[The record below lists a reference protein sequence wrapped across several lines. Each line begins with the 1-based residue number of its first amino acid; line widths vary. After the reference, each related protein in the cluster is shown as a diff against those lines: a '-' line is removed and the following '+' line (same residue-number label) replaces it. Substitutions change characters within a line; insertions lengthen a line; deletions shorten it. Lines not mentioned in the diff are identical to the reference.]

1 MTDATR
7 LNSLLAEYSEAL
19 AGHLGLVRDEYA
31 RLEQS
36 WVALSDRYEGAGAE
50 QFRTVFLATS
60 KRMPSYEQDATVLLG
75 VLRRRIEVLSRF
87 DAESTEI

>member
-7 LNSLLAEYSEAL
+7 LHTLLEEYAGAL
-19 AGHLGLVRDEYA
+19 AGHLGVVRDEYG

-36 WVALSDRYEGAGAE
+36 WVALSDRYEGAAAE

-60 KRMPSYEQDATVLLG
+60 KRMEAYEQDATVLLG

-87 DAESTEI
+87 NAESPEI

>member
-7 LNSLLAEYSEAL
+7 LNTLLAQYADAL
-19 AGHLGLVRDEYA
+19 AGHLGVVRDEYG

-50 QFRTVFLATS
+50 QFRSVFLATS
-60 KRMPSYEQDATVLLG
+60 KRMQAYEEDATVLLG

-87 DAESTEI
+87 DVESTEL